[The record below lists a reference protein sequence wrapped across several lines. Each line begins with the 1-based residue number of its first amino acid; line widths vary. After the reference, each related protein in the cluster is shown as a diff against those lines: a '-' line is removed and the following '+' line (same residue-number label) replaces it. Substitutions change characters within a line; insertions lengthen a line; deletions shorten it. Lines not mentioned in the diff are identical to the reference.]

1 MDNKLLFGVSTEKLK
16 ILGSNKPIAEAD
28 IEETNAMVGDMN
40 LNAITDEEVAEH
52 VNQDVQRQDIF
63 EQLVFAHNRNATE
76 IAAFGAAMKVGV
88 ESELHVIKY
97 SRNMD
102 ESQFIREA
110 MVDLGIPVIL
120 LNELSKDFLK
130 QHFSAALMV
139 VVYIEES
146 LAAQTALLRAL
157 VASLKHRTQSKVLFL
172 INTESA
178 KATCDDAFLRQLFQ
192 FCWRSKMINVVAL
205 CSDYKVGLF
214 VADRRILILLS
225 LWCQKFFQVTA
236 RFFSYNHFPD
246 FTLEHKSFR
255 PDLLHHGP
263 IYPQR
268 LGDLQG
274 YKLSF
279 IMGGSDPRLIVYN
292 YNGARILGGFA
303 GHFLTTFAS
312 KRNCTLYEPLPA
324 PSNTRFA
331 PARDLIAAVR
341 NGTVEISI
349 GLTFPQRLSFDGFTY
364 PYEHVNWCVWSP
376 IEPDIPNYEFFWIVF
391 EGLTF
396 VLTLAIIFVI
406 SLVLSCALWQ
416 HGKKPDTLRFFIHDA
431 CLRGVL
437 GQSFREIQRAPF
449 VVRFI
454 YLQIYALGILLTT
467 SYNAYFATYW
477 TSAPKEPTFRTFDD
491 ILASSKKVYM
501 FAPEYKELFDRTED
515 LRKYTPMVQ
524 VESDYHRYLSTR
536 DAFDTKY
543 IYMIPTTKW
552 NIFRE
557 QQKVFT
563 TPLFR
568 MRHDLC
574 LYHNIPLGFPIHSN
588 SIFSQKLNEM
598 ILETTEFGLVEY
610 WSQISFLDLI
620 RAGRLKFVDLS
631 RKNEFRPM
639 KVEDLKLVWIGFGVV
654 CVATVFV
661 FLTEKCCDYR
671 CKRKT
676 TER

>member
-1 MDNKLLFGVSTEKLK
+1 MEGTQLRSYALALLL
-16 ILGSNKPIAEAD
+16 I
-28 IEETNAMVGDMN
+28 TNAVIVFAAQFDLAN
-40 LNAITDEEVAEH
+40 YTLINFL
-52 VNQDVQRQDIF
+52 QDVQRQDNF
-63 EQLVFAHNRNATE
+63 EQLVFARNRNATE
-76 IAAFGAAMKVGV
+76 MATFGAAMKIGV
-88 ESELHVIKY
+88 ESELNVIEDF
-97 SRNMD
+97 RNLD
-102 ESQFIREA
+102 ESQFIRDA
-110 MVDLGIPVIL
+110 MIDLGIPVIL

-178 KATCDDAFLRQLFQ
+178 KATCDEASLQQLFQ
-192 FCWRSKMINVVAL
+192 FCWQSKMINVVAL
-205 CSDYKVGLF
+205 CSDYKV
-214 VADRRILILLS
+214 
-225 LWCQKFFQVTA
+225 TA
-236 RFFSYNHFPD
+236 RFYSYNHFPD
-246 FTLEHKSFR
+246 FTLEHKSLS
-255 PDLLHHGP
+255 PDLLHHSP

-292 YNGARILGGFA
+292 YNGARVLGGFA

-341 NGTVEISI
+341 NDTVEISI

-391 EGLTF
+391 KGLTF
-396 VLTLAIIFVI
+396 ILTLAIIFVI

-477 TSAPKEPTFRTFDD
+477 TSAPKEQPFRTFDD
-491 ILASSKKVYM
+491 ILTSSKKVYM
-501 FAPEYKELFDRTED
+501 FAPEYKELFDRAED

-543 IYMIPTTKW
+543 IYMISTTKW

-557 QQKVFT
+557 QQKIFT

-588 SIFSQKLNEM
+588 SIFAQKLNEM
-598 ILETTEFGLVEY
+598 ILETTEFGLVEH

-631 RKNEFRPM
+631 RKYEFRPM

-654 CVATVFV
+654 CLAMVFV
-661 FLTEKCCDYR
+661 FLTERCCYYR
-671 CKRKT
+671 RKRKT
-676 TER
+676 AER

>member
-1 MDNKLLFGVSTEKLK
+1 MQGTQLRSYTLALLL
-16 ILGSNKPIAEAD
+16 I
-28 IEETNAMVGDMN
+28 TNAVRV
-40 LNAITDEEVAEH
+40 VAAQFDLA
-52 VNQDVQRQDIF
+52 NYTLINFLQDVQRQDNF

-76 IAAFGAAMKVGV
+76 IATFGAAMKVGV
-88 ESELHVIKY
+88 ESELHVIKD

-102 ESQFIREA
+102 ESQFIRDA

-120 LNELSKDFLK
+120 LSELSKDFLK

-139 VVYIEES
+139 V
-146 LAAQTALLRAL
+146 
-157 VASLKHRTQSKVLFL
+157 
-172 INTESA
+172 
-178 KATCDDAFLRQLFQ
+178 
-192 FCWRSKMINVVAL
+192 
-205 CSDYKVGLF
+205 
-214 VADRRILILLS
+214 
-225 LWCQKFFQVTA
+225 VTA

-416 HGKKPDTLRFFIHDA
+416 HGKKPDTLHFFIHDA

-477 TSAPKEPTFRTFDD
+477 TSAPKQPPLRSFDD

-501 FAPEYKELFDRTED
+501 FAPEYKELFDRAED

-536 DAFDTKY
+536 NAFDTKY

-557 QQKVFT
+557 QQKIFT

-588 SIFSQKLNEM
+588 SIFAQKLNEM

-610 WSQISFLDLI
+610 WSQISFMDLI

-639 KVEDLKLVWIGFGVV
+639 KVEDLKLVWIGLGVM
-654 CVATVFV
+654 CVAMVFV
-661 FLTEKCCDYR
+661 FLTERCCYYR
-671 CKRKT
+671 RKRKT